1 MQHTSQ
7 YQYSLFWLTAQSF
20 GFCFREN
27 LLNFQCFSYLLLPFL
42 CKQTFVYEHNNVS
55 GSFWISVSFGSCSFW
70 FWSHFPLCLAFFV
83 HIETV
88 SCVNSTIFMEHWIQS
103 AIVGMS
109 VCHMNQWS
117 FHCYGFNL
125 VNIILCVYIRNFSML
140 ITLINY
146 CDTFLCSGVYRMV
159 WNLSVILRMESLF
172 VFPFPFVSFR
182 FNSFTYV
189 SG

>member
-42 CKQTFVYEHNNVS
+42 CKQTFVYEQQ
-55 GSFWISVSFGSCSFW
+55 CFW
-70 FWSHFPLCLAFFV
+70 FLSDFSFVRKLLILISITFPLCLAFFV

-146 CDTFLCSGVYRMV
+146 CDTFLCSGVYKMV
-159 WNLSVILRMESLF
+159 
-172 VFPFPFVSFR
+172 
-182 FNSFTYV
+182 
-189 SG
+189 